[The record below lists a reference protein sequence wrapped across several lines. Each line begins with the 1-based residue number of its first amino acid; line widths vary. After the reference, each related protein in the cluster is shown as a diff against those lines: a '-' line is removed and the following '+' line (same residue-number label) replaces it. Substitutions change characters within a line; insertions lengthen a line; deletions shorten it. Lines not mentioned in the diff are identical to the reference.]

1 MRTISQLTMGKKATQ
16 YMKDKRYIGYA
27 MIEKEKK
34 VKK

>member
-1 MRTISQLTMGKKATQ
+1 MRTIKSLSMGKKAKQ